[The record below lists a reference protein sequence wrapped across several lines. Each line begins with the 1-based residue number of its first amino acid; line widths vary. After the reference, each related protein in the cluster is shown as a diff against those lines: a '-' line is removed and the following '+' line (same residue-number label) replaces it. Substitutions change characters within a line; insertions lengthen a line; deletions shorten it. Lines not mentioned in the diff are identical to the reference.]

1 MSSEC
6 DYGLHVVIFML
17 IVSAKETVPSPRKP
31 DLSGIP
37 EGTLEAGL
45 KNLPVGKKKEEDE
58 SYFNQN
64 SGFSSDLQALQ
75 QTGSV
80 TWCA

>member
-17 IVSAKETVPSPRKP
+17 TVSAKETVPFPRKP

-37 EGTLEAGL
+37 EGTLKASL
-45 KNLPVGKKKEEDE
+45 KNLPVGKKKKKKKK
-58 SYFNQN
+58 S
-64 SGFSSDLQALQ
+64 LL
-75 QTGSV
+75 
-80 TWCA
+80 